1 MLRNGRHVM
10 FQTDRWLPFDLI
22 LSEHAIRPVL
32 DCLLHWFVFQ
42 IVDAGGG
49 WCKGL
54 FESYIPFW
62 LLGEILG
69 TLPPQDLLGE
79 DRVFLEWFF

>member
-1 MLRNGRHVM
+1 MKVAWDFVICVRDEGS
-10 FQTDRWLPFDLI
+10 LI
-22 LSEHAIRPVL
+22 MKLGWGIIHQPDAF
-32 DCLLHWFVFQ
+32 W